1 VARRALVGLLSL
13 LVLAAVAIALVAS
26 TVLPKLAARYYL
38 LLPGEAIP
46 VAPAV
51 HVPIDRRQ
59 QTGDLSYTVVYEQ
72 AADLP
77 AALFAAVR
85 PGVRVVP
92 YEAVVPPSQTPEQ
105 STELNK
111 RLMGESQ
118 SVAAVVALRK
128 LGYDARVGGRGA
140 RVVAVLPDKP
150 AAGALRVGDVI
161 VGVDGQSIGT
171 VGDLQTA
178 IRGHQPGDA
187 LEVAFR
193 RDGAEQSARVG
204 TVPASDDPHR
214 PLIGLAVETDGF
226 TAELPFPV
234 TIDAGPVLGPSAGLM
249 FALGIYDALTPG
261 PLGRGV
267 KIAGTGTVDPQGRV
281 GPVDGVAQKV
291 IGAEKAGAALFF
303 APADNAA
310 EARRAASSIR
320 VVPVATFDDALD
332 TLLATGGSGAGA

>member
-1 VARRALVGLLSL
+1 
-13 LVLAAVAIALVAS
+13 
-26 TVLPKLAARYYL
+26 
-38 LLPGEAIP
+38 
-46 VAPAV
+46 
-51 HVPIDRRQ
+51 
-59 QTGDLSYTVVYEQ
+59 
-72 AADLP
+72 
-77 AALFAAVR
+77 
-85 PGVRVVP
+85 
-92 YEAVVPPSQTPEQ
+92 
-105 STELNK
+105 
-111 RLMGESQ
+111 
-118 SVAAVVALRK
+118 
-128 LGYDARVGGRGA
+128 
-140 RVVAVLPDKP
+140 
-150 AAGALRVGDVI
+150 VI
-161 VGVDGQSIGT
+161 VRVDGQSIGT

-178 IRGHQPGDA
+178 IRGHVPGDE
-187 LEVAFR
+187 LDIAFR
-193 RDGAEQSARVG
+193 RDNADHSARVA

-214 PLIGLAVETDGF
+214 PLIGVTVETDGF
-226 TAELPFPV
+226 TADLPFPV